1 MPAPR
6 HIFRIHVRASAD
18 QVWQAITDPAFT
30 ERYFHHTTIE
40 SAWEVGAGVRYLMPD
55 GPGGS
60 RGSSTRPTASRP

>member
-6 HIFRIHVRASAD
+6 HILRTHVRASAE

-40 SAWEVGAGVRYLMPD
+40 STWRSAPACA
-55 GPGGS
+55 
-60 RGSSTRPTASRP
+60 T